1 MELKKLFDAAEDG
14 MLTYEQ
20 FIEACEENNAKFVD
34 LSGGAYVSKQKYEDD
49 LATRSKEI
57 ETLNESLKTRNTDL
71 EDLQKKLAE
80 AGTADAEKLA
90 ALSADLEGYKTK
102 YEEDTKRYQE
112 QLRKQAYEFAVKEFA
127 NSKNFSSK
135 AAKRDFTQ
143 SMIAKDLKMED
154 GRIIGAED
162 FAEMYSSENEDAF
175 ISDEYYDDEYYEEE
189 PALDDIKPMFVD
201 STQGAAQPP
210 VDSNDFLNAFH
221 FMGVRSVPG
230 DE

>member
-1 MELKKLFDAAEDG
+1 MELKEIFDNAEG
-14 MLTYEQ
+14 GVLTYEE
-20 FIEACEENNAKFVD
+20 FMEACKDKAKFVD
-34 LSGGAYVSKQKYEDD
+34 LSEGKYVSKQKYEDD
-49 LATRSKEI
+49 LATKIKEI
-57 ETLNESLKTRNTDL
+57 DTLNTSLTTRNTDL

-102 YEEDTKRYQE
+102 YDEDTKKYKE
-112 QLRKQAYEFAVKEFA
+112 QLRQQAYEFAVKEFA
-127 NSKNFSSK
+127 SSKNFSSK
-135 AAKRDFTQ
+135 AAKRDFIQ

-162 FAEMYSSENEDAF
+162 FANMYSEDNEDAF
-175 ISDEYYDDEYYEEE
+175 ISDEWYDDYDDEE
-189 PALDDIKPMFVD
+189 PALDDTKPMFIE

-210 VDSNDFLNAFH
+210 VDSNEFLNAFH
-221 FMGVRSVPG
+221 FMGVRQMPG

>member
-1 MELKKLFDAAEDG
+1 MTLKEIFEQAENG
-14 MLTYEQ
+14 VLSYEQ
-20 FIEACEENNAKFVD
+20 FMNLCEENETKFVD
-34 LSGGAYVSKQKYEDD
+34 LSEGAYVSKQKYEDD
-49 LATRSKEI
+49 LAARSKEI
-57 ETLNESLKTRNTDL
+57 DTLNESLTTRNTDL

-102 YEEDTKRYQE
+102 YDTDMKKYKE
-112 QLRKQAYEFAVKEFA
+112 QLRKQSYEFAVREFA
-127 NSKNFSSK
+127 GSKNFSSK
-135 AAKRDFTQ
+135 AAKRDFIQ

-162 FAEMYSSENEDAF
+162 FATMYSNDNEDAF
-175 ISDEYYDDEYYEEE
+175 INDEYYDDDE
-189 PALDDIKPMFVD
+189 PALDDIKPKFVEP
-201 STQGAAQPP
+201 TQGAAQPP

-221 FMGVRSVPG
+221 FMGVRPVPG